1 MQRKAFIHALHTYWK
16 VAKSWGIQVAKMS
29 HYRILHLTIAAENL
43 VLIFSMRLLP
53 SQRGMWPY
61 TCGSLSAFVV
71 NEQGLY
77 FTRGMSRPWGHH
89 KEKESVNS
97 SSIPRWGLRKFLKV
111 GLWTAV
117 VDYRNDP
124 NSLPS
129 LEPYPLP
136 CRSEVSSHHLLIWLA
151 LWFYLA
157 TRLHHQWQHV
167 MWSRDPHC
175 MRSLGSLPNRHV
187 NTPELACWMVTD
199 TWPSH
204 FCHCRQWP
212 PDN

>member
-1 MQRKAFIHALHTYWK
+1 M
-16 VAKSWGIQVAKMS
+16 
-29 HYRILHLTIAAENL
+29 
-43 VLIFSMRLLP
+43 
-53 SQRGMWPY
+53 
-61 TCGSLSAFVV
+61 

-77 FTRGMSRPWGHH
+77 FTRGISRPWSHH

-136 CRSEVSSHHLLIWLA
+136 CRSEVSSHHLLNLAGLVILLGHQIAPPVTACHVEPRPALLA
-151 LWFYLA
+151 LSWLPTQLLCEHTWA
-157 TRLHHQWQHV
+157 GLLDGDRHMTQSLLSLQAVTTRQLDQEIRRLVQQLIPAHLQSIDIW
-167 MWSRDPHC
+167 
-175 MRSLGSLPNRHV
+175 
-187 NTPELACWMVTD
+187 AK
-199 TWPSH
+199 
-204 FCHCRQWP
+204 
-212 PDN
+212 